1 MNFYEFAWS
10 TAHQI
15 TKKTADELNILLHDD
30 LKYPY
35 LGKDSAGFVLHLPIP
50 KRVEN
55 KHVDFQGVKF
65 NLQNLTHRKIIWYL
79 FKASVYHLSLH
90 SHLSNFPRYSKWA
103 QKKHPYLSTF
113 VISLLE
119 DATIRKHLAQS
130 FQWMFPEIAY
140 ANAVSSIRMK
150 DAGELPN
157 DIYKVMASILQNHNL
172 RKVKGELDNGMRTD
186 VEAITSIL
194 QKLGENPTTDERIDA
209 ASKIYDALTVYGET
223 FEVPSFLYTEC
234 HGTNDFYYRQYV
246 PKEEEIH
253 RLLPDALTALNPEI
267 KGEEQ
272 INKILQNLRES
283 EAQQALASWQEYEN
297 SKLKILEKYVDIGKD
312 TKFEEFDFP
321 IENYAEYQRRR
332 VFLGS
337 PIRRVLSQLRLLK
350 NVGGE
355 DFRQES
361 GFVDLQE
368 AIQVIA
374 SKSQRT
380 DIFAREELQT
390 REDAWSILIDA
401 SHSLS
406 LFKGEVRGIA
416 LCLAEVARTL
426 ILDQNSWGMYAFNN
440 RFYVIKDFSE
450 RFSTRVRARIGGLI
464 HGGFTYLPDAVL
476 LAAQALTRRI
486 EEARVLVIIS
496 DFFPA
501 GYEDA
506 EEKLMENIKKVERMG
521 VGIVGIGVN
530 SRAVRQ
536 YIRNCCV
543 VENPY
548 DLMKKFTKAFIE
560 FSS

>member
-1 MNFYEFAWS
+1 
-10 TAHQI
+10 
-15 TKKTADELNILLHDD
+15 
-30 LKYPY
+30 
-35 LGKDSAGFVLHLPIP
+35 
-50 KRVEN
+50 
-55 KHVDFQGVKF
+55 
-65 NLQNLTHRKIIWYL
+65 
-79 FKASVYHLSLH
+79 
-90 SHLSNFPRYSKWA
+90 
-103 QKKHPYLSTF
+103 
-113 VISLLE
+113 
-119 DATIRKHLAQS
+119 
-130 FQWMFPEIAY
+130 MFPEIAY